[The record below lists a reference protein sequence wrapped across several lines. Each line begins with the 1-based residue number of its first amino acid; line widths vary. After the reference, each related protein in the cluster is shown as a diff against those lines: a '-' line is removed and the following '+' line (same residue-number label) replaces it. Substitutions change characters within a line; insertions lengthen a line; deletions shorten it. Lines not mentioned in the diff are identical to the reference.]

1 MSTTTTSMG
10 GRSEVTKKRSVQP
23 GVSGEWWCTTGR
35 TTTQWLGQRGN
46 TQGINKLAFSGC
58 TQTCD
63 LQVLRVCGLRSRK
76 GLALRRRA
84 LGSLLQGV
92 HALPHQLYIH
102 RSVHVPGYLGV
113 SSICVEDSAL
123 LCTCH
128 QATLRLSTGIF
139 TSWQTKLASLN
150 GTTRMWATLIYK
162 TLLNKDSNPDNN
174 YFTPFLSSGLLP
186 ISNTQKSVRR
196 VLWYSWERHHQK
208 TLSKVGKT
216 VPEDQNFVNHY
227 FFH

>member
-102 RSVHVPGYLGV
+102 WSVHVPGYFGV
-113 SSICVEDSAL
+113 ASRSGRL
-123 LCTCH
+123 WLCG
-128 QATLRLSTGIF
+128 RP
-139 TSWQTKLASLN
+139 SL
-150 GTTRMWATLIYK
+150 IVY
-162 TLLNKDSNPDNN
+162 
-174 YFTPFLSSGLLP
+174 LSSGHFETLYWDLHLLANKTG
-186 ISNTQKSVRR
+186 ITQWDDKNVSNA
-196 VLWYSWERHHQK
+196 H
-208 TLSKVGKT
+208 
-216 VPEDQNFVNHY
+216 F
-227 FFH
+227 

>member
-1 MSTTTTSMG
+1 MIIFWY
-10 GRSEVTKKRSVQP
+10 RFSEFLNYILDRDLRYDDEHWAPFFKECTPCHINFTFIGQYMFLDTW
-23 GVSGEWWCTTGR
+23 EWPVDEDASFTFDR
-35 TTTQWLGQRGN
+35 
-46 TQGINKLAFSGC
+46 
-58 TQTCD
+58 
-63 LQVLRVCGLRSRK
+63 
-76 GLALRRRA
+76 
-84 LGSLLQGV
+84 
-92 HALPHQLYIH
+92 
-102 RSVHVPGYLGV
+102 
-113 SSICVEDSAL
+113 VEDSAL

-139 TSWQTKLASLN
+139 TFWQTKLASLN

-162 TLLNKDSNPDNN
+162 TLLDKDSNPA
-174 YFTPFLSSGLLP
+174 TIILLPFSGLLP